1 MSLKKT
7 WFSYV
12 LWFVFAA
19 VTALIAYGVLTE
31 VLHGFYAMIS
41 SFVPGYEFYT
51 DLLAKILTT
60 LLIVFAVVL
69 VRFICSR
76 IKTSAVPRWFGITGH
91 ILVCAGIVAGFCALR
106 YSAFNYAF
114 YLQSYS
120 RAPSV
125 QAQYFFELSKVG
137 AVTGTDFA
145 LGTVSVLEQVY
156 TYVMHTVFL
165 FFGNKM
171 ECLFLTQLV
180 MQAITFILL
189 MVIGWTLQKGI
200 FAWIPALLY
209 AVLPTFFYTASDVG
223 ITNFWTFVV
232 VFGFFIVCLLE
243 KAWKKKNITYLVMV
257 FGQILFAGL
266 VFYSKMGVLLYNKAP
281 FVSGGETL
289 GLASVLNVE
298 MLVLSVLLVAYCVSF
313 FMDKQDHRSLFG
325 LSFGTFGFLFVWLSN
340 YEYESS
346 YCLMLLTMMNL
357 FFMISQSMRTVFRA
371 KPDVVTGKNKSVEAV
386 EMADK
391 STDSIMPIEQESKM
405 EPAKFEWAEMKEVMH
420 STEGIEVRKEEP
432 VKVELPLAEVVLEEK
447 KEAESIVS
455 EEPVVLID
463 KKAPIE
469 NVLPMPK
476 KHKPKVLDYAFEP
489 AEDMMHYD
497 VEIEND
503 EYDY

>member
-12 LWFVFAA
+12 LWVVFAMPA
-19 VTALIAYGVLTE
+19 VLITYSILTE
-31 VLHGFYAMIS
+31 VLQDFYAMIS
-41 SFVPGYEFYT
+41 SYVPGYEFYT
-51 DLLAKILTT
+51 DLLAKILTI

-69 VRFICSR
+69 VCFICRR
-76 IKTSAVPRWFGITGH
+76 IKMSAVPRWLGITGY

-137 AVTGTDFA
+137 SVTGSGFA
-145 LGTVSVLEQVY
+145 VGTVSILEQVY
-156 TYVMHTVFL
+156 TYAMHTVFM

-171 ECLFLTQLV
+171 ECLFLAQLV
-180 MQAITFILL
+180 MQSVTLILL

-232 VFGFFIVCLLE
+232 VIVLFIICLLE
-243 KAWKKKNITYLVMV
+243 KAWKKKNITYLVMI
-257 FGQILFAGL
+257 FAQLLFAGF
-266 VFYSKMGVLLYNKAP
+266 VFYGKMGVLLYNKAP
-281 FVSGGETL
+281 FVSGGETP
-289 GLASVLNVE
+289 GFTSVLNVE
-298 MLVLSVLLVAYCVSF
+298 MLVLSILLLAYCVSF
-313 FMDKQDHRSLFG
+313 FMDKQDHRSLFV
-325 LSFGTFGFLFVWLSN
+325 LPFGMFGFLFVWLSN
-340 YEYESS
+340 YEYEAS
-346 YCLMLLTMMNL
+346 YCMMLLTIANL
-357 FFMISQSMRTVFRA
+357 FFMVSQSMRVIFRA
-371 KPDVVTGKNKSVEAV
+371 KPDVVTGQKIPVSY
-386 EMADK
+386 
-391 STDSIMPIEQESKM
+391 
-405 EPAKFEWAEMKEVMH
+405 EWEEMKEVMH

-432 VKVELPLAEVVLEEK
+432 AKVELPLTEVPVEEK
-447 KEAESIVS
+447 KVVEVAVA
-455 EEPVVLID
+455 EEPEIIVPID
-463 KKAPIE
+463 RKAPIE

-489 AEDMMHYD
+489 TEEMMHYD